1 MGKVIRHRLLVPI
14 VGLFAGLW
22 WLGSASG
29 LAFVRGLEAQASNG
43 IYLRLLMQDLL
54 ELRHELT
61 LGGSLNH
68 SEQTVELVLS
78 PPDIDAFRETYN
90 KSLPEGFLRDSH
102 KEQRQITVA
111 WGGENGLKSKA
122 KASVHGTS
130 LTPLKVSYG
139 ALRNLL
145 PWQENLLAPSRGGWS
160 FKTKLPD
167 TSLYNKARRINLLTP
182 FDDWSLGSAVI
193 NGIARDE
200 GLITPNEEYKLL
212 KINGYVVGV
221 YLAQEA
227 IDKVMLERDHTITNF
242 AVLKASDDWDTPD
255 ERHSSVYIKDIDIY
269 EADGSSINAER
280 LGVEVFER
288 ILDAL
293 NNDDPEA
300 VSRLLDIDS
309 FAKVSAIQKI
319 YGTNH
324 STSGDNAKYIY
335 DASRGKLFSSFR
347 AEGSP
352 EKLDGGM
359 RLDLALNNYQPNP
372 IIEAI
377 ERDRR
382 FISLRN
388 FYLSKIVGNADKINR
403 HYDLKESELDNL
415 GDPTFTTSVVRYR
428 SSLDR
433 ETINH
438 NISVVSDYLSY
449 TKVYVLE
456 STDDWVRI
464 MVDGYL
470 PVFVRGC
477 GIDKALEPSNRLA
490 AKYNHIEIPRD
501 CYHENLAF
509 VRSDNSLIE
518 EKNIY
523 WKSKASTHLDEVV
536 SIEGIVEQDDG
547 SFVIGPGVVVVNNSF
562 KFPLKSDVIVRPGTT
577 VELGDRVSIKASG
590 NFHAVGSE
598 VSPIVFKRHLED
610 KPFGSVALIGEEADP
625 IQVTL
630 SNFELEGGS
639 EAEIDSVYFSSQ
651 MSIHGAVIDISS
663 SSFSGSVS
671 DDGLNLKYSDVVIA
685 NSRFFENYGD
695 QVDLDFCRGS
705 VNGSTFSS
713 SLKVS
718 GAIDT
723 DGLDMSGS
731 TIEVSGNIFAGF
743 SDKGLSVG
751 EESDV
756 VIRGNQISDSKF
768 GIAVKDGSRALIFD
782 NTFRN
787 NGDNITQYVKK
798 PFFSEPLVERTP

>member
-1 MGKVIRHRLLVPI
+1 MGKLIRHRLLVPI
-14 VGLFAGLW
+14 VGVFAGLW
-22 WLGSASG
+22 FLGSSSG
-29 LAFVRGLEAQASNG
+29 LAFIRGLEAQASNG

-54 ELRHELT
+54 ELRQELT
-61 LGGSLNH
+61 LGSSLNH
-68 SEQTVELVLS
+68 SEQTVELLLS
-78 PPDIDAFRETYN
+78 PADIDAFRETYDR
-90 KSLPEGFLRDSH
+90 SLPEGFLRDSH
-102 KEQRQITVA
+102 KESRQITIA
-111 WGGENGLKSKA
+111 WGGGGGLKSKA

-160 FKTKLPD
+160 FKTKLSD
-167 TSLYNKARRINLLTP
+167 TSLYNRARRINLLTP

-193 NGIARDE
+193 NGIARDQ
-200 GLITPNEEYKLL
+200 GVITPQEEYKLL

-227 IDKVMLERDHTITNF
+227 IDKVMLERDYAITNF

-255 ERHSSVYIKDIDIY
+255 ERHSSVFIKNIDIY

-293 NNDDPEA
+293 NNDDLEA

-352 EKLDGGM
+352 EKLVGGAQF
-359 RLDLALNNYQPNP
+359 DLVLNNYQPNP
-372 IIEAI
+372 IIEAL
-377 ERDRR
+377 ERDQR
-382 FISLRN
+382 FITLRN
-388 FYLSKIVGNADKINR
+388 VYLSKIVVNAEKINR

-428 SSLDR
+428 SSLNR

-456 STDDWVRI
+456 SMDDWVRI
-464 MVDGYL
+464 MVDGFL
-470 PVFVRGC
+470 PVFVEGC
-477 GIDKALEPSNRLA
+477 GVHQALKPSNRLPGE
-490 AKYNHIEIPRD
+490 YNYIELPRG
-501 CYHENLAF
+501 CRENLAF
-509 VRSDNSLIE
+509 VRSDGSSIE
-518 EKNIY
+518 EKDIY
-523 WKSKASTHLDEVV
+523 WKTKASTHLDEIV
-536 SIEGIVEQDDG
+536 SMQGITEQNDG

-577 VELGDRVSIKASG
+577 VELGHRVSIKVSG
-590 NFHAVGSE
+590 NFHAVGTE
-598 VSPIVFKRHLED
+598 ASPIIFKRRLED
-610 KPFGSVALIGEEADP
+610 KPFGSIALIGGKADP
-625 IQVTL
+625 IHVTL

-671 DDGLNLKYSDVVIA
+671 DDGLNLKYSDIVIA
-685 NSRFFENYGD
+685 DSRFFDNYGD
-695 QVDLDFCRGS
+695 QVDLDFCRGR

-731 TIEVSGNIFAGF
+731 TIEVSGNVFSGF
-743 SDKGLSVG
+743 SDKGLSIG

-756 VIRGNQISDSKF
+756 VIRGNQISGSKF

-782 NTFRN
+782 NMFRN
-787 NGDNITQYVKK
+787 NGDDLTQYVKK